1 MTWIHDLPEGLLCV
15 LVVGAFV
22 TVALAG
28 MFALRGRVRKMVS
41 DPHRHNDLVGFF
53 LAGIC
58 VFYGLLLGLVAVG
71 AWENHAEAEAM
82 VAREAN
88 YIAALYRDISD
99 YPDPT
104 GGELAKMIA
113 EYTRFVIEDE
123 WPEQRRGVVPS
134 GGVARV
140 EALERRLTQF
150 VPADAAQTVLHAE
163 AMREFNV
170 FYEARRQRLE
180 AVTTGLPETLW
191 WVMILGGLLTIAVCW
206 MFDFTHSKVQVLLTS
221 SVAVMIGLL
230 VFMSATM
237 DAPFLGRSGI
247 DPKPFEMVRSQL
259 MDE

>member
-1 MTWIHDLPEGLLCV
+1 MTWIHDLPESLLCV
-15 LVVGAFV
+15 LIVGAFV
-22 TVALAG
+22 AVALTG
-28 MFALRGRVRKMVS
+28 MFMSRGRLRKMVS
-41 DPHRHNDLVGFF
+41 DPHRHNDLVGFV
-53 LAGIC
+53 LAAIS

-71 AWENHAEAEAM
+71 AWENHAEAEAL
-82 VAREAN
+82 VAREST

-104 GGELAKMIA
+104 KSELEGMIA

-123 WPEQRRGVVPS
+123 WPEQRRGVVPAE
-134 GGVARV
+134 GVARI

-150 VPADAAQTVLHAE
+150 VPADAAQSILHAE

-170 FYEARRQRLE
+170 FYEARRQRLD
-180 AVTTGLPETLW
+180 AVTGGLPETLW

-206 MFDFTHSKVQVLLTS
+206 MFDFTHSKVQALLTS

-237 DAPFLGRSGI
+237 DAPFLGKSGI
-247 DPKPFEMVRSQL
+247 GPEPFELVRSQL
-259 MDE
+259 ME